1 MILCHRR
8 LNNIG
13 GNAMVREQLSHF
25 PERFP
30 ILLEKVVYSGT
41 HCGDWL
47 TIEQVRAVAP
57 EVEAIRSMRVVLPPP
72 KSLREWWGRRQL
84 RRLYRRALDEFQAD
98 MGDVVAAAI
107 SVNKPILF

>member
-13 GNAMVREQLSHF
+13 GNAIVQAQLAHF

-30 ILLEKVVYSGT
+30 ILLKKVVYSGS

-47 TIEQVRAVAP
+47 AIEQVRALVP
-57 EVEAIRSMRVVLPPP
+57 ELEAIKSMDVVLPPP
-72 KSLREWWGRRQL
+72 RSLRDWWQGWKQ
-84 RRLYRRALDEFQAD
+84 RRLYRRVLDQFRAD